1 MQLSSFSLQTALFF
15 SRGTLESK
23 KFRKSRGKAKCPSS
37 FSPHRVASTSPPP
50 SPISICKY
58 SLFTFCIQNTLY
70 TKRKKTREGRG
81 KRSCF
86 AGGGEG
92 VEGARHPPLFAS
104 RSSLF
109 FITQPASFA
118 GWRPLRY
125 ISFSEYII

>member
-81 KRSCF
+81 KRRL
-86 AGGGEG
+86 
-92 VEGARHPPLFAS
+92 GAFVFLLF
-104 RSSLF
+104 RFPF
-109 FITQPASFA
+109 FFRVILV
-118 GWRPLRY
+118 RKK
-125 ISFSEYII
+125 